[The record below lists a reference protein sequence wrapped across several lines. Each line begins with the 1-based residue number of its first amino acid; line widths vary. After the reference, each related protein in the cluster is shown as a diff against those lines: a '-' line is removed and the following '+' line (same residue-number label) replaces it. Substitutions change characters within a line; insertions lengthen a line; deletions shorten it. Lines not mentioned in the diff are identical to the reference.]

1 MKPIIIIAAVPRELD
16 LLEEALGSCRQLL
29 TSGQAVVEGTIGNL
43 PVVSCVGGVGKV
55 NAAAATALMIERY
68 QPRLVIST
76 GCAGAYVG
84 SGLAVGDLVL
94 ATDEVLAD
102 EGVLVGD
109 GWKDLRYMNLPSVR
123 RDGETFYNV
132 LPLSRRASERAME
145 LAEREKNA
153 LHRGVS
159 VTVSTCSGTGE
170 YGAELSR
177 RWNAVMENME
187 GAAVAQVC
195 LRAGVEC
202 LEIRGISNLV
212 EERDLTKWDF
222 GRAVEVA
229 QRFVLLYL
237 QQRDSSPVVCRC

>member
-1 MKPIIIIAAVPRELD
+1 
-16 LLEEALGSCRQLL
+16 
-29 TSGQAVVEGTIGNL
+29 
-43 PVVSCVGGVGKV
+43 
-55 NAAAATALMIERY
+55 
-68 QPRLVIST
+68 
-76 GCAGAYVG
+76 
-84 SGLAVGDLVL
+84 
-94 ATDEVLAD
+94 
-102 EGVLVGD
+102 
-109 GWKDLRYMNLPSVR
+109 
-123 RDGETFYNV
+123 
-132 LPLSRRASERAME
+132 ME